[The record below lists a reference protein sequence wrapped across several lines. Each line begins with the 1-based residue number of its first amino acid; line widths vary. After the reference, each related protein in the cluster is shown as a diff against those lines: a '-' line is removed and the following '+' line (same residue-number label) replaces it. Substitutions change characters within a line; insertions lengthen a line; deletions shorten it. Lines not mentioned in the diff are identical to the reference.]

1 MKFISFASRL
11 AIMTV
16 LAGATP
22 VRAEDTT
29 TPDPNAATV
38 AATARLTAQT
48 AYITAQTEKV
58 KAQAAALGLPAVTG
72 QTTLTGDKAGA
83 TEAWMLSS
91 SALNEA
97 AGAIAQAVR
106 GDGPFLLLAKDQV
119 VNLALADSLKDHI
132 DTLSTAAIST
142 WKAYCDKT
150 GGPADLH
157 TFGLEAGE
165 KAMGLGAAPAAIG
178 AVLGAFKVD
187 TEIQGVAVA
196 AEDAAFVNAVATKL
210 KTDTVIV
217 PSEIAALPSTG
228 KAPPSPEALMGGWN
242 RLAASQRALSD
253 CRTRLAGKPE
263 SDPLT
268 AQIAEI
274 DRQLMR
280 IDTFASDVTASSTD
294 APSLLAR
301 ARLAEAI
308 PSNVKVLRVRVEH
321 AGGSLIKRTTVL
333 TAFGYPAIALTSG
346 LVVSYRLTDPRTGK
360 VLKSDLLVCR
370 TARTRLGKVQEGK
383 VGVAGCGQTTLVA
396 QTGAKT
402 GSGQP

>member
-1 MKFISFASRL
+1 MKFIDFASRL

-22 VRAEDTT
+22 VLAEDTT

-48 AYITAQTEKV
+48 AYINAQTEKV
-58 KAQAAALGLPAVTG
+58 KAQAAALGLPTVTG
-72 QTTLTGDKAGA
+72 QTTLSGEKPGA

-91 SALNEA
+91 SAINKA
-97 AGAIAQAVR
+97 ADAIAQDVK
-106 GDGPFLLLAKDQV
+106 GKGPFLLLAKDQV
-119 VNLALADSLKDHI
+119 VTLTLADSLKGHI
-132 DTLSTAAIST
+132 DTLSTAATST
-142 WKAYCDKT
+142 WKAYCDKVS
-150 GGPADLH
+150 GSNGLH
-157 TFGLEAGE
+157 TFGLEAGD
-165 KAMGLGAAPAAIG
+165 KAISPGAAPALIG

-187 TEIQGVAVA
+187 IDIQGVSVA
-196 AEDAAFVNAVATKL
+196 AEDSAFVNAVATKL
-210 KTDTVIV
+210 ETGTAIL
-217 PSEIAALPSTG
+217 PSEITALPLTG
-228 KAPPSPEALMGGWN
+228 KKPPAPDTLMGAWN
-242 RLAASQRALSD
+242 ALAASQRALSD

-263 SDPLT
+263 TDTLK

-274 DRQLMR
+274 DRQLTR

-308 PSNVKVLRVRVEH
+308 PANAKVLRVHVEH

-346 LVVSYRLTDPRTGK
+346 LVVSYRLTDPQTGK
-360 VLKSDLLVCR
+360 VLKSNLLVCR

-383 VGVAGCGQTTLVA
+383 VGVAGCGQTTLVP
-396 QTGAKT
+396 QTDAKA
-402 GSGQP
+402 GSTQP